1 MRRMDR
7 YKDED
12 ELDIPTRASKNQD
25 LYQNIGNNTRY
36 TNFEDITSDINSTNA
51 YDLEAVQK
59 NYNTREGYHR
69 IKEYQDVVTTPKVKK
84 ELDEFNYFYKNKEN
98 RIYDINSVLEE
109 ARKNRLE
116 KEEQLEEKRKLKNN
130 DYNILSSVNK
140 EELEKYR
147 REKVERPQKNQDGEL
162 RDLLDTITSKT
173 LAGEIDKETTV
184 DLLSDLMATN
194 VFDRIEKPEPS
205 EKESKEKTE
214 ETPES
219 ESENTEEKLK
229 TADIAKKLEE
239 EEEEKQNNTEEL
251 KGLKGADTDFYTR
264 SMDLSEKDF
273 NFYDENTKKMP
284 LILKIFLALI
294 IIAVIA
300 AAAYYIYQII

>member
-1 MRRMDR
+1 M
-7 YKDED
+7 
-12 ELDIPTRASKNQD
+12 
-25 LYQNIGNNTRY
+25 
-36 TNFEDITSDINSTNA
+36 
-51 YDLEAVQK
+51 
-59 NYNTREGYHR
+59 
-69 IKEYQDVVTTPKVKK
+69 KK
-84 ELDEFNYFYKNKEN
+84 
-98 RIYDINSVLEE
+98 
-109 ARKNRLE
+109 
-116 KEEQLEEKRKLKNN
+116 KNN